1 MAFQFQKSKSQR
13 GLSLIGLMFWAILIG
28 ATALVVMKT
37 LPSINEYFTIKRA
50 VEKISSSGAT
60 TVPEIR
66 AAFEKQKEV
75 EYSIKSLTGKD
86 LEVTKEGDRVVI
98 KFAYNA
104 EIELVAPVFLL
115 IKYEGR
121 SR

>member
-1 MAFQFQKSKSQR
+1 MMSEFQQIKKQS
-13 GLSLIGLMFWAILIG
+13 GLTLIGLMFWAILLCCTG
-28 ATALVVMKT
+28 LVIMKT

-50 VEKISSSGAT
+50 VEKIATSGIT

-66 AAFEKQKEV
+66 SAFEKQKEV

-98 KFAYNA
+98 KFAYNT

>member
-1 MAFQFQKSKSQR
+1 MAFKFQKSKSQR

-50 VEKISSSGAT
+50 IEKISSSGAT